1 MILMKDLFLII
12 ASILTVGCVIP
23 YIRDI
28 LKGTTKP
35 NIVSWLT
42 WTILT
47 SIATVAEFA
56 DGEYRTAIF
65 TSAAVI
71 ETTLIV
77 ILGLKYGYAKWSKF
91 DTVCQIGAFSGFFF
105 WWLFNSPAMAVISVV
120 VIDSIGALPTIRHSW
135 LKPGEE
141 TWSAYAIATVGG
153 IFAIASF
160 SQYNWTS
167 LTYAVYIVCINAL
180 LVLILRRNT
189 TASH

>member
-1 MILMKDLFLII
+1 MKDIFLVT
-12 ASILTVGCVIP
+12 ASVLTVGCAIP

-71 ETTLIV
+71 ETSLVV

-91 DTVCQIGAFSGFFF
+91 DTICQIGAFSGFFF
-105 WWLFNSPAMAVISVV
+105 WWLFNSPAMAVISVAT
-120 VIDSIGALPTIRHSW
+120 IDLLGALPTVRHSW
-135 LKPGEE
+135 LKPSEE
-141 TWSAYAIATVGG
+141 TWSAYAIASIGG
-153 IFAIASF
+153 VFAIASF
-160 SQYNWTS
+160 HVYNWTS
-167 LTYAVYIVCINAL
+167 LTYAVYIVCINVL
-180 LVLILRRNT
+180 LVLILLRKHAT
-189 TASH
+189 Q

>member
-1 MILMKDLFLII
+1 MLVVKDIFLVT
-12 ASILTVGCVIP
+12 ASVLTVGCVIP

-28 LKGTTKP
+28 LRGTTKP

-71 ETTLIV
+71 ETALIV
-77 ILGLKYGYAKWSKF
+77 ILGLRYGYAKWSKF
-91 DTVCQIGAFSGFFF
+91 DTICQIGAFSGFLF

-120 VIDSIGALPTIRHSW
+120 IIDLIGALPTIRHSW
-135 LKPGEE
+135 LKPKEE
-141 TWSAYAIATVGG
+141 TWSAYAIASLGG
-153 IFAIASF
+153 IFAIVSF
-160 SQYNWTS
+160 SEYNWTS
-167 LTYAVYIVCINAL
+167 LTYAVYIVFINAL
-180 LVLILRRNT
+180 LVIVLNRKQ
-189 TASH
+189 AE